1 MLLGIILVSFVLALV
16 LTLVLCVK
24 INNFKAREKRIE
36 ELKKELGYEVKKYK
50 RYE

>member
-1 MLLGIILVSFVLALV
+1 MLLGSILVGFVLALV
-16 LTLVLCVK
+16 LTLVLCNRLMNHK
-24 INNFKAREKRIE
+24 DKKRIE